1 LLGLNKLLI
10 PTIEFLMNSKIS
22 KTKTSAVVSATWLQR
37 LLKML
42 SSDIGVLIMLALA
55 RILLQVFTNGQY
67 GFHQD
72 ELVTMDIATRHLAWG
87 YVAWPPVTPFLA
99 RLALALFGPS
109 LIGLRF
115 FAVLAEGIVMLL
127 AGLMVRD
134 LGGSRWAQILCTVAV
149 ATTPNSIIQGGLFQ
163 YETFD
168 YLCWVLLAFTVVRLL
183 KSENPRW
190 WLGIGAAIGLGM
202 MTKYTIAF
210 STAGLIVGV
219 LVTRN
224 RHYLKSPWLW
234 GGALL
239 ALVIWLPNL
248 LWQIRNH
255 WISLYFLASI
265 HTRDVQ
271 AGQAGSYLI
280 DQILFNLNP
289 VMLLLVIAG
298 LYYYFFVKAGQR
310 YRMLAWMYVV
320 PFILLLLAQGNGYY
334 LAASYPMLAAGGAVW
349 WEGRLTRMVNQRGAR
364 AWRWATWSVLSAFA
378 AFLIAVE
385 LPVAPLGSA
394 GWDVVSKSNTQ
405 LKSEVGW
412 PQLVQQ
418 VAKAYNS
425 LPASEKAHAAIL
437 AASSGEIG
445 SIDLYGPSYGLPRVI
460 SGFDSYWAYGY
471 GNPPPKTL
479 IVVGFGSDLLAYFQ
493 DCKFIAPISMPFNI
507 QNEETIHHR
516 AIYVCHNLRQPWP
529 QFWKKFQYFG

>member
-1 LLGLNKLLI
+1 MNKSQSLSTL
-10 PTIEFLMNSKIS
+10 
-22 KTKTSAVVSATWLQR
+22 
-37 LLKML
+37 L
-42 SSDIGVLIMLALA
+42 SSDIGILILLALA

-72 ELVTMDIATRHLAWG
+72 ELVTLDAAAHHLAWG

-99 RLALALFGPS
+99 RVALSLFGPS
-109 LIGLRF
+109 VIGLRS

-127 AGLMVRD
+127 AGLMIRD
-134 LGGSRWAQILCTVAV
+134 LGGSRWAQILGAVAV
-149 ATTPNSIIQGGLFQ
+149 ATTPNSIVQGGLFQ

-168 YLCWVLLAFTVVRLL
+168 YLCWVLLAFTIIRLL

-210 STAGLIVGV
+210 SVAGIIVGT
-219 LVTRN
+219 LATHN
-224 RHYLKSPWLW
+224 RRYLTSPWLW

-248 LWQIRNH
+248 LWEAQNH

-271 AGQAGSYLI
+271 AGLTSSFLI
-280 DQILFNLNP
+280 DQILFNFNP
-289 VMLLLVIAG
+289 VMLFLVIAG
-298 LYYYFFVKAGQR
+298 LCYFFFAPAGQR
-310 YRMLAWMYVV
+310 YRMLGLMYVV
-320 PFILLLLAQGNGYY
+320 PFILLILTQGKGYY
-334 LAASYPMLAAGGAVW
+334 LAATYPMLAAGGAVW
-349 WEGRLTRMVNQRGAR
+349 WEQRLTSMANQRWAR
-364 AWRWATWSVLSAFA
+364 AWRWTTWSVLSVFA
-378 AFLIAVE
+378 ALLIATE

-394 GWDVVSKSNTQ
+394 WWNVISKNNVE

-412 PQLVQQ
+412 PELVQE

-425 LPASEKAHAAIL
+425 LPDSEKAHTAIL

-445 SIDLYGPSYGLPRVI
+445 SIDLYGTAYGLPSVI
-460 SGFDSYWAYGY
+460 SGFNAYWQYGY
-471 GNPPPKTL
+471 GNPPPQTL
-479 IVVGFGSDLLAYFQ
+479 IVLGFPTSFLANFQ
-493 DCKFIAPISMPFNI
+493 DCTLIAPITTPFNI
-507 QNEETIHHR
+507 QNEETINHR
-516 AIYVCHNLRQPWP
+516 SIYVCHNLRQPWTD
-529 QFWKKFQYFG
+529 FWQHFQYFG